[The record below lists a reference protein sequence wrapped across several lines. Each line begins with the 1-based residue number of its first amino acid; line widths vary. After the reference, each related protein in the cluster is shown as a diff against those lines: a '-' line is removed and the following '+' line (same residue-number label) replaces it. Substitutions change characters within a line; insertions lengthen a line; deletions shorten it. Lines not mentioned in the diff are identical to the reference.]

1 MSNEISFVHPEVSE
15 KDRKLF
21 GFDAGDEHTIGH
33 AVNSTT
39 GDWMMC
45 HLMHFAGLFSSVSA
59 ARKNG
64 WNCPIPEGFS
74 EFIVGKRKK
83 KVWILNK
90 INDLLITISLDK
102 PHFI

>member
-1 MSNEISFVHPEVSE
+1 MNEISFVHPDVSE

-21 GFDAGDEHTIGH
+21 GFDEGDEHTIGT

-45 HLMHFAGLFSSVSA
+45 HLMHFAGLFPSVSA

-64 WNCPIPEGFS
+64 WNNPIPDGFS
-74 EFIVGKRKK
+74 EFTVGKGKK

-90 INDLLITISLDK
+90 INEVMEKI
-102 PHFI
+102 